1 MRNLPAKDRME
12 LLGHEFC
19 TERFAMK
26 LKVIIHTDPD
36 GGFWAKVPSL
46 PGCVTEADTREELM
60 ANLREAIEGWLEVA
74 AEDTTPEQG
83 VELAE
88 VEV

>member
-1 MRNLPAKDRME
+1 
-12 LLGHEFC
+12 
-19 TERFAMK
+19 MK
-26 LKVIIHTDPD
+26 LRVLIHTDTD
-36 GGFWAKVPSL
+36 GGFWAKVPAL

-74 AEDTTPEQG
+74 AENESLEKNAE
-83 VELAE
+83 VAE

>member
-1 MRNLPAKDRME
+1 
-12 LLGHEFC
+12 
-19 TERFAMK
+19 MK
-26 LKVIIHTDPD
+26 LKVMIHTDAD
-36 GGFWAKVPSL
+36 GGFWAKVPAL

-74 AEDTTPEQG
+74 EEDVTLAHG
-83 VELAE
+83 VEFAE

>member
-1 MRNLPAKDRME
+1 
-12 LLGHEFC
+12 
-19 TERFAMK
+19 MK
-26 LKVIIHTDPD
+26 LKVLIHTDAD
-36 GGFWAKVPSL
+36 GGFWAKVPAL

-74 AEDTTPEQG
+74 AEDETLDQG
-83 VELAE
+83 EELAE

>member
-1 MRNLPAKDRME
+1 
-12 LLGHEFC
+12 
-19 TERFAMK
+19 MK
-26 LKVIIHTDPD
+26 LKVLIHADAD
-36 GGFWAKVPSL
+36 GGYWAKVPAL

-74 AEDTTPEQG
+74 GENSAIEQG
-83 VELAE
+83 SELTE